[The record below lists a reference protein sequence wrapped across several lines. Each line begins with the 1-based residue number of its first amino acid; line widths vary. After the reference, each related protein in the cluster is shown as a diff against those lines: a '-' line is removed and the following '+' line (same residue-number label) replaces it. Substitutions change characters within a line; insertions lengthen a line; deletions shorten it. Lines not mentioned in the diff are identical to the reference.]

1 MLRDS
6 LSVCLAVFM
15 VQSLNF
21 VAVCEGAAETWAW
34 FCPIFSLQTLFSDSH
49 AHSLSLMLWHF
60 LFSLRFSP
68 SSFWCFT
75 IRKPVSPQRFQSHG
89 KTALSQLQQPKS
101 SSSSQP
107 SLPPGPCLYH
117 LLSSQLIPV
126 PPSLS
131 NADCHPTFSPFP
143 PLFKAQHGHL
153 LTFINYSL
161 EKGSV
166 WGSKCISMR
175 ASI

>member
-1 MLRDS
+1 MVALASNIIRVTTVPWPKAKMCRRVFLFLLEMLRDS

-101 SSSSQP
+101 S
-107 SLPPGPCLYH
+107 CLVNSY
-117 LLSSQLIPV
+117 LLSTLPTPRSLSVSPPLLSTNP
-126 PPSLS
+126 PPS
-131 NADCHPTFSPFP
+131 FSF
-143 PLFKAQHGHL
+143 
-153 LTFINYSL
+153 
-161 EKGSV
+161 
-166 WGSKCISMR
+166 
-175 ASI
+175 

>member
-1 MLRDS
+1 MVALASNIIRVTTVPWPKAKMCRQVFLFLLEMLRDS

-75 IRKPVSPQRFQSHG
+75 IHKPVSPQRFQSHG

-101 SSSSQP
+101 S
-107 SLPPGPCLYH
+107 CLVNSY
-117 LLSSQLIPV
+117 LLSTLPTPRSLSVSPPLLSTNP
-126 PPSLS
+126 PPS
-131 NADCHPTFSPFP
+131 FSF
-143 PLFKAQHGHL
+143 
-153 LTFINYSL
+153 
-161 EKGSV
+161 
-166 WGSKCISMR
+166 
-175 ASI
+175 

>member
-1 MLRDS
+1 MAESKNVSSGFVCFFLKCS
-6 LSVCLAVFM
+6 ETVYQFAWLSSWCKALT
-15 VQSLNF
+15 LLL
-21 VAVCEGAAETWAW
+21 CEGAAETWAW

-101 SSSSQP
+101 S
-107 SLPPGPCLYH
+107 CLVNSY
-117 LLSSQLIPV
+117 LLSTLPTPQ
-126 PPSLS
+126 SLS
-131 NADCHPTFSPFP
+131 VSP
-143 PLFKAQHGHL
+143 PLLSTNPRPSFS
-153 LTFINYSL
+153 F
-161 EKGSV
+161 
-166 WGSKCISMR
+166 
-175 ASI
+175 